1 MKSIFINRYVR
12 FVLIALFFLGG
23 AHGSATKVA
32 ARFTAPSPMA
42 QATSNA
48 AEPAPARQ
56 IYLPLL
62 VNGAQSA
69 TVAPTRS
76 TPQLIEAAFTNGEI
90 SADER
95 ALYLAYALYEPASL
109 PAQFHSNVGW
119 YGTQYVLE
127 LQNFMQSI
135 SAAATDAVQQELSRL
150 NTLAATVCDNEDGA
164 TSFNSTNFHFNH
176 SAIAGGL
183 VIADYVTSMEATFA
197 IEVTQFGWA
206 KPPLC
211 TGGETCSGVDNP
223 FDRYPI
229 QIVNLGSGL
238 YGYVTTGGEYSGFI
252 GDNPNTPATETAA
265 LASCMVL
272 NNDFSQFSEGT
283 AAALDATTSH
293 EFVHAIQYG
302 YGDAGPNEDDM
313 WYESSA
319 AYMEDEIFDD
329 ANSNYL
335 YLWPVATNALGEWPN
350 NGAPFGISQY
360 SNLLF
365 FRHVAEHNGGTNVA
379 GGGEDVMQHFW
390 ENVAAGQDA
399 LVAYNNALVVEGTN
413 LADAFHKYAIAAKF
427 SKACTGGYVG
437 DYCFEEGADYLASV
451 GSLPPVQGTIA
462 ANPGSYN
469 GSVHNHYATNWVSLP
484 TSGSPYQVTL
494 SNTAAGG
501 QLRGSLVCDTGSAL
515 TITPF
520 STVVG
525 AGNATS
531 IASFSATGCASVVAV
546 ITNQEQTAGNPNS
559 TTAHNY
565 TLTISTAAST
575 TPTATATN
583 TPTNTPVAP
592 TATATNT
599 PTNTPLAPTA
609 TATNTPTNT
618 PLAPTATAT
627 NTPTNTPI
635 GSTATATNTP
645 TNTPLAP
652 TATATNTPIA
662 PTATATNTPT
672 NTPLAPTAT
681 ATNTPTN
688 TPLAPTATATNTPT
702 NTPLAPTATA
712 TNTPTNTPVVS
723 TATATNTPTNIP
735 DAPTA
740 TATATLIPTATSEQL
755 YFSSSFNGKVDGLDY
770 RDEDILRYN
779 KTTNQWSIFFD
790 GSDVGVGN
798 ADLDDFALLADS
810 SILMTFD
817 KAMSFPTLGTIDD
830 ADIVKF
836 TPTQLGATT
845 SGSFSLFFDGSAVGL
860 AADSED
866 IDALAYTSDG
876 KLLIS
881 TYGTA
886 AVGTLR
892 AKDEDLLRFTPTSLG
907 ATTAGSWE
915 LYFDGSAVGLTAGN
929 EDVGAALLKGANTLY
944 LATRGNFA
952 AASLNAI
959 QGDSDDIFGCTLGST
974 GLNSTSCTFF
984 AFFNGDLARFN
995 RPIDGLS
1002 LGTATQF
1009 ASGQAASEDGDEPA
1023 QFEVFPD
1030 ATVVDDEEFDSFDLD
1045 QTDETIQGDVQIFLP
1060 LIER

>member
-1 MKSIFINRYVR
+1 MKSSLKNRYVR

-32 ARFTAPSPMA
+32 ARFTAPSPTA
-42 QATSNA
+42 QATANA

-69 TVAPTRS
+69 TVAPARS

-109 PAQFHSNVGW
+109 PTQFHSNVGW

-223 FDRYPI
+223 FDRYPL

-427 SKACTGGYVG
+427 SKACTGGYAG

-546 ITNQEQTAGNPNS
+546 LTNQEQTAGNPSS

-599 PTNTPLAPTA
+599 PTNTPLATTATATTKPTNTPLAPTA

-635 GSTATATNTP
+635 
-645 TNTPLAP
+645 
-652 TATATNTPIA
+652 
-662 PTATATNTPT
+662 
-672 NTPLAPTAT
+672 APTAT

-881 TYGTA
+881 TYATA